1 MVRIR
6 VIHGGKCLSNLS
18 KYNIKIK
25 ALIQK
30 IIPINLNFML
40 DRFII
45 DNQTE
50 MFIKHNKS
58 IWKNEIKNHE
68 FEILV
73 DFYPIPQTLIS
84 YSYFLNVLANKHNA
98 CIKTFNNPHINS
110 ACSKAYQ
117 VLNVCYITLSK
128 KNLHSNPAL
137 YKVYQS
143 FNTSGYISPILNK
156 EQKIRTKKTSQTIK
170 QSIKTKQDVFNI
182 SIMGIW
188 IGIDIYESYLRYYN
202 KPTVDLDDPDLL
214 DLIDRAIEICIYWM
228 DYTEKNKV
236 ASIVVSHDCYISF
249 DILCKIGYHKK
260 IPVYLPNLRGMFMS
274 DKPHSVYSSRFPNY
288 RKIFQK
294 LPAEDQ
300 IKGFKLA
307 KEQLQR
313 RLEGEVGVDMP
324 YSTKSAFKLTNNEM
338 PILKKSDKT
347 KVLICTHCFYDNPHA
362 YGGMLFVDF
371 YEWLRYIGNIS
382 EKTDYDWYIKMHPD
396 PLSGTEEI
404 IQEIIAEFPNI
415 TFIPPQTSHHQL
427 ANEGIDFALTVYGS
441 VGHELPALGIQV
453 INAGYNPHIAY
464 DFNWHP
470 KSIEEY
476 ENYLLN
482 LDKLHKE
489 IDMEQLYEF
498 YYMHYYYVLADN
510 LFVESYKQFLKDLDL
525 NQQIGSDAYKY
536 FLNQFTDTKHREIID
551 NINNFIE
558 SGAHNYFSR
567 GPE

>member
-1 MVRIR
+1 M
-6 VIHGGKCLSNLS
+6 SNLS

-30 IIPINLNFML
+30 IIPINLNFIL
-40 DRFII
+40 NRFII

-58 IWKNEIKNHE
+58 IWKNEFKNHE
-68 FEILV
+68 SEILV
-73 DFYPIPQTLIS
+73 DFYPIPQTLIP

-110 ACSKAYQ
+110 ACSKTYQ
-117 VLNVCYITLSK
+117 VLNVCCMTLSK
-128 KNLHSNPAL
+128 NNLQSNPAL

-143 FNTSGYISPILNK
+143 FNTSGYITPILNK
-156 EQKIRTKKTSQTIK
+156 EQKIRTKKISQTIK

-214 DLIDRAIEICIYWM
+214 DLIDRAIEIFIYWM

-274 DKPHSVYSSRFPNY
+274 DKPHSVYSSRFTNY

-300 IKGFKLA
+300 IKGIKLA

-313 RLEGEVGVDMP
+313 RLGGEVGVDMP
-324 YSTKSAFKLTNNEM
+324 YSTKSAFKLTNNEI

-371 YEWLRYIGNIS
+371 YEWLCYLGNIS

-396 PLSGTEEI
+396 PLPGTEEI
-404 IQEIIAEFPNI
+404 IQEIIAEFPSI

-476 ENYLLN
+476 EYYLLN
-482 LDKLHKE
+482 IDKLHKE

-498 YYMHYYYVLADN
+498 YYMHYYYVFADN
-510 LFVESYKQFLKDLDL
+510 LFVESHKQFSKDLNL

-536 FLNQFTDTKHREIID
+536 FLNQFTETKHKEIIA